1 MTLRNEKVRKAM
13 MREISQI
20 LLTEIQDTRIS
31 TLVSITDVVMA
42 HDNSFA
48 KIYFSI
54 LEENEDEKKKIF
66 EALNSHKSQI
76 RYHIGKRIRLRV
88 TPDLRFYLD
97 ESFERGMKVL
107 ELIEKIS
114 KDEV

>member
-31 TLVSITDVVMA
+31 TLVSIADVVMA

-54 LEENEDEKKKIF
+54 LEENEDEKNF
-66 EALNSHKSQI
+66 WAVFMPA
-76 RYHIGKRIRLRV
+76 YCVFIGSL
-88 TPDLRFYLD
+88 F
-97 ESFERGMKVL
+97 FG
-107 ELIEKIS
+107 
-114 KDEV
+114 